1 MLIIEK
7 TDNPFFIAFYYKN
20 NQLFCSWLKS
30 PNVKE
35 NKN

>member
-7 TDNPFFIAFYYKN
+7 TDIAFYYKN
-20 NQLFCSWLKS
+20 DQLFCSWLKS